1 MTALLVSVSQRSLPV
16 LHLIITHYNRPCG
29 STPEALPPHR
39 SSGARHSHMSIA
51 RSTSKSCSLPPGTKY
66 PACLPNNLDLK
77 RIGFVLLQQPSHT
90 SESAPRLD
98 GQQRSS
104 SAPPGPLSSPPMP
117 KVGTSVDTVTS
128 AVSLTT
134 KEKIRLH
141 YQTLMGLRRRR
152 DGDSD
157 SPPSPSQCP
166 ARSRV
171 EAKEAPD
178 IKSSAE
184 EEEEEQ
190 SQVCLLLSES
200 SSSSED
206 EGVDGSESTDLQLP
220 LEEEGPHHERGAGAL
235 EGEGLDQRQQ
245 EERLFAQ
252 EYLLR
257 VRLHQSMLL
266 TTTSSVFEAVH
277 GVFSSSGVRRCAG
290 VSRCC

>member
-1 MTALLVSVSQRSLPV
+1 
-16 LHLIITHYNRPCG
+16 
-29 STPEALPPHR
+29 
-39 SSGARHSHMSIA
+39 MSIA
-51 RSTSKSCSLPPGTKY
+51 RSTSKSCSFPPGTKY
-66 PACLPNNLDLK
+66 PASLPNNLDLK

-90 SESAPRLD
+90 PESAPRLD
-98 GQQRSS
+98 SQQRSS
-104 SAPPGPLSSPPMP
+104 STPPGPLSCPPMP

-128 AVSLTT
+128 TVSLTT

-166 ARSRV
+166 TQSQV

-178 IKSSAE
+178 IKSSAGE

-190 SQVCLLLSES
+190 SQVRLLLSES

-206 EGVDGSESTDLQLP
+206 EGVDGSEYTELQVCHPEQTRTDHVGDGGKKLGPIFFVQEQEEQ
-220 LEEEGPHHERGAGAL
+220 EEEPQNE
-235 EGEGLDQRQQ
+235 EGEGLREEEGLDQRQQ
-245 EERLFAQ
+245 EEQLFAQ

-257 VRLHQSMLL
+257 VRLQQSIRLVHHQL
-266 TTTSSVFEAVH
+266 FC
-277 GVFSSSGVRRCAG
+277 GV
-290 VSRCC
+290 